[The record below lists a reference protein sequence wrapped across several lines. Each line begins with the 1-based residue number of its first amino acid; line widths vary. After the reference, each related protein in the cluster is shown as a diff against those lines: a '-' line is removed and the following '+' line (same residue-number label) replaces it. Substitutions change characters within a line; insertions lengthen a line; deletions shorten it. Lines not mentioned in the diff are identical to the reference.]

1 MVACTAPYVGA
12 EKKLVRYQRPG
23 SLRLD
28 CARKYVGTPRQQ
40 RGNWPSSSTVP
51 ALVEGVLSVAHLGLP
66 TKPRGSHRQNPL
78 QMGCKGAAAP
88 VLSENPIALLSRH
101 LRKPGGS
108 GSPSAECDD
117 VGQVAGSGPF
127 PTSLSVASSSLS
139 LS

>member
-1 MVACTAPYVGA
+1 VTRPHSLNTSPTENADSIPVALARH
-12 EKKLVRYQRPG
+12 K
-23 SLRLD
+23 SWRL
-28 CARKYVGTPRQQ
+28 A
-40 RGNWPSSSTVP
+40 
-51 ALVEGVLSVAHLGLP
+51 
-66 TKPRGSHRQNPL
+66 
-78 QMGCKGAAAP
+78 